1 MSQMV
6 GVQAVFNVLTG
17 ERYKSVAKEVKAYLK
32 GEYGKAPGEINPDLI
47 KQVLGDEEPITGRFA
62 DTLEPQ
68 FEKTK
73 EELKGIA
80 RSDEDV
86 LSYIAFPQIAEKFFK
101 EREERENVTV
111 SYSIVK
117 K

>member
-1 MSQMV
+1 MIEQ
-6 GVQAVFNVLTG
+6 
-17 ERYKSVAKEVKAYLK
+17 
-32 GEYGKAPGEINPDLI
+32 I
-47 KQVLGDEEPITGRFA
+47 LGDEEPITTRFA

-73 EELKGIA
+73 EELKGVA

-101 EREERENVTV
+101 EREEREYITV
-111 SYSIVK
+111 SYSIVQK
-117 K
+117 

>member
-1 MSQMV
+1 M
-6 GVQAVFNVLTG
+6 A
-17 ERYKSVAKEVKAYLK
+17 
-32 GEYGKAPGEINPDLI
+32 
-47 KQVLGDEEPITGRFA
+47 QVLGDEEPITGRFA
-62 DTLEPQ
+62 DTLEPM

-73 EELKGIA
+73 EELKGVA

-111 SYSIVK
+111 NYSIVK

>member
-1 MSQMV
+1 
-6 GVQAVFNVLTG
+6 
-17 ERYKSVAKEVKAYLK
+17 
-32 GEYGKAPGEINPDLI
+32 
-47 KQVLGDEEPITGRFA
+47 KQVMGDEKPITTRFA
-62 DTLEPQ
+62 ETLEPQ

-86 LSYIAFPQIAEKFFK
+86 LSYIAFPQVAQKFFQ
-101 EREERENVTV
+101 EREERESVRV

>member
-1 MSQMV
+1 M
-6 GVQAVFNVLTG
+6 
-17 ERYKSVAKEVKAYLK
+17 
-32 GEYGKAPGEINPDLI
+32 
-47 KQVLGDEEPITGRFA
+47 EP
-62 DTLEPQ
+62 L

-73 EELKGIA
+73 EELKGVA

-86 LSYIAFPQIAEKFFK
+86 LSYIAFPQIAEKFFE

>member
-1 MSQMV
+1 MK
-6 GVQAVFNVLTG
+6 T
-17 ERYKSVAKEVKAYLK
+17 Y
-32 GEYGKAPGEINPDLI
+32 
-47 KQVLGDEEPITGRFA
+47 TGRFA